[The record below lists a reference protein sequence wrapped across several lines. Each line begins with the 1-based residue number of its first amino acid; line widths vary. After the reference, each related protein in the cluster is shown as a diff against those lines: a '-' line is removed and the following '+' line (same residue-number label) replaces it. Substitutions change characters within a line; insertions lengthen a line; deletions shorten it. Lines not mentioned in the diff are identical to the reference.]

1 MGDRKKR
8 RSSSFLDG
16 DKTRRGDVVE
26 DVWRWSSRDNLEV
39 EQDQGRSRSETGA
52 FDATKGC
59 RMQGLGSSERA
70 DGRFIEGDVW
80 QAVNMGNG

>member
-1 MGDRKKR
+1 VGDRKKR

-59 RMQGLGSSERA
+59 RRGVLSSSEGA
-70 DGRFIEGDVW
+70 DGRFIRSDVW
-80 QAVNMGNG
+80 RAVNMGRG

>member
-1 MGDRKKR
+1 MV
-8 RSSSFLDG
+8 DG
-16 DKTRRGDVVE
+16 TAGGWRDVVE
-26 DVWRWSSRDNLEV
+26 NVWRWSSRDNLKV